1 MVTML
6 TELLF
11 FVTQEERRNLETS
24 ILIILINSRTLTH
37 EHCSVSVMEGGERGH
52 NMKQCLLAVNTTA
65 ILPTCRGQL
74 TRC

>member
-11 FVTQEERRNLETS
+11 FVTQEGRRNLETS

-37 EHCSVSVMEGGERGH
+37 EHCSVSVREGDGPQYEAMFACS
-52 NMKQCLLAVNTTA
+52 NYYCNTAHLQGTA
-65 ILPTCRGQL
+65 Y
-74 TRC
+74 

>member
-11 FVTQEERRNLETS
+11 FDTQEGRRNLETS

-37 EHCSVSVMEGGERGH
+37 EHCSVSVREGGERGH
-52 NMKQCLLAVNTTA
+52 NMKQCLLAVITTA